1 MDAAW
6 ALPESPYDLLGVADD
21 CSTADVKKAYRD
33 MARLF
38 HPDRNTDAQDIESR
52 TAHFLKI
59 KKAYE
64 TLQDPGSRKLHDAVH
79 QSKVSR
85 RVFHAIDAAPDS
97 LIDFHTANDCTA
109 AANCVLSSPMR
120 FSSSLSV
127 VMAAT
132 CWASAE
138 SGAGAPGSLEANCRR
153 ASANSSRSCATTSTS
168 FPR

>member
-38 HPDRNTDAQDIESR
+38 HPDRNTDAKDIETR

-64 TLQDPGSRKLHDAVH
+64 TLQDPGSRKLYD
-79 QSKVSR
+79 
-85 RVFHAIDAAPDS
+85 
-97 LIDFHTANDCTA
+97 
-109 AANCVLSSPMR
+109 
-120 FSSSLSV
+120 
-127 VMAAT
+127 
-132 CWASAE
+132 
-138 SGAGAPGSLEANCRR
+138 G
-153 ASANSSRSCATTSTS
+153 
-168 FPR
+168 

>member
-97 LIDFHTANDCTA
+97 LIDFHTGTTDA
-109 AANCVLSSPMR
+109 SSH
-120 FSSSLSV
+120 
-127 VMAAT
+127 
-132 CWASAE
+132 AS
-138 SGAGAPGSLEANCRR
+138 GS
-153 ASANSSRSCATTSTS
+153 
-168 FPR
+168 